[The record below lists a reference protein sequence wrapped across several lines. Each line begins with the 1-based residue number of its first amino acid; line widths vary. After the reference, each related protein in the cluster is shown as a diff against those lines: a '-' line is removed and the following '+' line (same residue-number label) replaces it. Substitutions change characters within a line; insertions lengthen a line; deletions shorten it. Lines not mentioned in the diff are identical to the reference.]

1 MSMSTTIIEPRVG
14 AGPFRF
20 GMTRDQAWS
29 ETRSVVRSSFP
40 QEWSTERT
48 DVFQS
53 LAIHAD
59 YEGGV
64 IVRLVAFTSSRPYV
78 NRSVLSVFDQAL
90 GPEADRGDV
99 VALLELQELPY
110 VEGRERID
118 VPDLGLTFGFVEQG
132 ENDDERLGWI
142 SVEVAG
148 RKQPFTRGAADA
160 G

>member
-1 MSMSTTIIEPRVG
+1 MSMISLEPRVG

-20 GMTRDQAWS
+20 GMTRDEAWS
-29 ETRSVVRSSFP
+29 QTRSVITSFFP
-40 QEWSTERT
+40 YMSTERM
-48 DVFQS
+48 DDFRDYA
-53 LAIHAD
+53 LHGE

-64 IVRLVAFTSSRPYV
+64 IVRLVAFTSNLPYV
-78 NRSVLSVFDQAL
+78 NRSVLSLFDQAL

-110 VEGRERID
+110 IEGRERID

-142 SVEVAG
+142 SVEAAG
-148 RKQPFTRGAADA
+148 RKQPFTHGSSSPA
-160 G
+160 

>member
-1 MSMSTTIIEPRVG
+1 MSMNTTNIETRVG

-20 GMTRDQAWS
+20 GMTRDEAWS
-29 ETRSVVRSSFP
+29 KTRSVVRSSFP

-48 DVFQS
+48 DSFQS
-53 LAIHAD
+53 HAIHAD

-78 NRSVLSVFDQAL
+78 NRSLLSLFNQVL
-90 GPEADRGDV
+90 GPETDRDDV

-110 VEGRERID
+110 VEGDERID
-118 VPDLGLTFGFVEQG
+118 VPDLGLTFGFVERG
-132 ENDDERLGWI
+132 EEEALRLECI
-142 SVEVAG
+142 SVEAAG
-148 RKQPFTRGAADA
+148 REKPFTRSSADA